1 MVLINSDCS
10 ANLNVSSHKM
20 ENICNNAG
28 FFLLDLRQDMLTLQM
43 LRLMDL
49 LWKEAGLDLR

>member
-1 MVLINSDCS
+1 V
-10 ANLNVSSHKM
+10 
-20 ENICNNAG
+20 
-28 FFLLDLRQDMLTLQM
+28 FPLDLRQDMLTLQM

>member
-1 MVLINSDCS
+1 MLAVIKWE
-10 ANLNVSSHKM
+10 AFIIM
-20 ENICNNAG
+20 QG
-28 FFLLDLRQDMLTLQM
+28 FFPLDLRQDMLTLQM